1 MHRRTNRQSHVLVF
15 AGTGEGPALVA
26 ALADADWSVSVSVVT
41 ESAAQVYRFADLKD
55 LHVGAFRSL
64 EDLGD
69 HCLIHAVDAVVDATH
84 PFALTISAQLQQMCR
99 MHALPLVRFERPGEN
114 EDRASLIGEV
124 QALAHQP
131 LQGHRVLLALGARH
145 LAAATQAGRDAGAI
159 VKARVLPTP
168 AAIRLAGAAGL
179 CGEDLAV
186 LRPLSGLRPGAVE
199 AALCRRWA
207 ITDVLC
213 RQSGGAADALWTALG
228 ASLGFHLWKVK
239 RPSPPETVPVAQ
251 STQELLTCLDGRRFS
266 SGAGRPGP

>member
-84 PFALTISAQLQQMCR
+84 PFALKISAQLHQMCR
-99 MHALPLVRFERPGEN
+99 IYALPLVRFERPGWTGPQT
-114 EDRASLIGEV
+114 SLLSWVEEFS
-124 QALAHQP
+124 QQS

-145 LAAATQAGRDAGAI
+145 LAAATQAGRAAGAT

-179 CGEDLAV
+179 SGEDLAV
-186 LRPLSGLRPGAVE
+186 LRPLGGVRPGAVE
-199 AALCRRWA
+199 AALCRHWA

-213 RQSGGAADALWTALG
+213 RQSGGSADALWNDLAET
-228 ASLGFHLWKVK
+228 LGFHLWKLK
-239 RPSPPETVPVAQ
+239 RPSPPDTVPVVQ
-251 STQELLTCLDGRRFS
+251 SSQELVALLDGLLI
-266 SGAGRPGP
+266 